1 MKLPIIAYGDPIL
14 RKKASEIDL
23 IYPDLDILISNM
35 FETMYAAHGV
45 GLAAPQVGLSIRLF
59 IVDAKPFAEDDKELT
74 SFKKVFI
81 NPQILEEKGDTST
94 FNEGC
99 LSIPDVREDIDRKDT
114 IHVTYLDEK
123 GKAHQEVYTGIAARI
138 IQHEYDHIEGKLF
151 VDKLSPLRKA
161 MLKGK
166 LESISKGLIKVAY
179 KMKFPA
185 LKNTSKQRGKHK
197 R

>member
-1 MKLPIIAYGDPIL
+1 M
-14 RKKASEIDL
+14 
-23 IYPDLDILISNM
+23 
-35 FETMYAAHGV
+35 
-45 GLAAPQVGLSIRLF
+45 
-59 IVDAKPFAEDDKELT
+59 
-74 SFKKVFI
+74 
-81 NPQILEEKGDTST
+81 
-94 FNEGC
+94 
-99 LSIPDVREDIDRKDT
+99 SIPDVREDIDRKDT